1 MENFI
6 VTTKYE
12 NLTFHDDFMF
22 CKVLENNPDLCRELL
37 ELILGKKVGELVIAK
52 RQRPIEILPDCRG
65 VRFDVYAKDNEAV
78 VYDVE
83 MQNLKEGALERRVR
97 YSQSMIDVENLEKGT
112 AYGELKNSYVIYIC
126 NFNMFKTIGRHKYSF
141 RRLCVEDPQLEL
153 GDGTELI
160 FLCTEGE
167 MDDVSHEMRSF
178 LKYVSGNITEGD
190 FANRLERAVDQ
201 ARMNP
206 RWRMEYMNLEEMI
219 QARNREMKKRIEQL
233 ERENIEAVTR
243 IEEIEKEKEEAK
255 KEKEEAEKSNE
266 ELKKEKVKAD
276 LRIAELERLLSA
288 YQEKN

>member
-1 MENFI
+1 M
-6 VTTKYE
+6 
-12 NLTFHDDFMF
+12 
-22 CKVLENNPDLCRELL
+22 
-37 ELILGKKVGELVIAK
+37 
-52 RQRPIEILPDCRG
+52 
-65 VRFDVYAKDNEAV
+65 
-78 VYDVE
+78 
-83 MQNLKEGALERRVR
+83 
-97 YSQSMIDVENLEKGT
+97 
-112 AYGELKNSYVIYIC
+112 
-126 NFNMFKTIGRHKYSF
+126 
-141 RRLCVEDPQLEL
+141 EDPQLEL

-160 FLCTEGE
+160 FLCTEGD

-243 IEEIEKEKEEAK
+243 IEEIEKEKEELEK
-255 KEKEEAEKSNE
+255 SKEELEKSKEEAEKSNE

>member
-1 MENFI
+1 M
-6 VTTKYE
+6 
-12 NLTFHDDFMF
+12 
-22 CKVLENNPDLCRELL
+22 
-37 ELILGKKVGELVIAK
+37 
-52 RQRPIEILPDCRG
+52 
-65 VRFDVYAKDNEAV
+65 RFDVYAKDDEAV

-126 NFNMFKTIGRHKYSF
+126 NFNMFKTIGRHKYTF
-141 RRLCVEDPQLEL
+141 WRLCVEDPQLEL

-160 FLCTEGE
+160 FLCTEAK

-233 ERENIEAVTR
+233 ERK
-243 IEEIEKEKEEAK
+243 IEETEKA
-255 KEKEEAEKSNE
+255 KEEAENSKE
-266 ELKKEKVKAD
+266 ELEEAKEKAD
-276 LRIAELERLLSA
+276 LRIAELERLLSV
-288 YQEKN
+288 YQEQN

>member
-1 MENFI
+1 
-6 VTTKYE
+6 
-12 NLTFHDDFMF
+12 
-22 CKVLENNPDLCRELL
+22 
-37 ELILGKKVGELVIAK
+37 
-52 RQRPIEILPDCRG
+52 
-65 VRFDVYAKDNEAV
+65 
-78 VYDVE
+78 
-83 MQNLKEGALERRVR
+83 
-97 YSQSMIDVENLEKGT
+97 
-112 AYGELKNSYVIYIC
+112 
-126 NFNMFKTIGRHKYSF
+126 
-141 RRLCVEDPQLEL
+141 
-153 GDGTELI
+153 
-160 FLCTEGE
+160 

-243 IEEIEKEKEEAK
+243 IEEIEKSKEVLEKSKEELEK
-255 KEKEEAEKSNE
+255 SKEEAEKSNE